1 MQCLRCHA
9 MLTLSCNA
17 YAVMQ
22 SLVYS
27 RVAAVV
33 RACQFKIDDT
43 LQPEEIPFCG
53 GPTANK
59 IKDIA
64 RTGTTSVLEAHR
76 CHLLP
81 GCSHSSSALLL
92 QESDKCVCVCVCLCL
107 CLCVCRQHH
116 VSDLLLRCTRWAAR
130 PVMCTH
136 LNSNGRNLRL
146 SWHSSRREISS
157 SRAAFDALHLVR
169 SN

>member
-1 MQCLRCHA
+1 MKQAPRTYIACTVMQSLVLTTSQCLGSPVSYLASHYIYA
-9 MLTLSCNA
+9 KSCSLFFSFL
-17 YAVMQ
+17 Q

-27 RVAAVV
+27 RVAAMV

-53 GPTANK
+53 EATANK

-81 GCSHSSSALLL
+81 WL
-92 QESDKCVCVCVCLCL
+92 
-107 CLCVCRQHH
+107 
-116 VSDLLLRCTRWAAR
+116 
-130 PVMCTH
+130 
-136 LNSNGRNLRL
+136 
-146 SWHSSRREISS
+146 
-157 SRAAFDALHLVR
+157 
-169 SN
+169 